1 MRQVKTSGVH
11 VLDGEPPIEVQ
22 IRRSVRAR
30 RFSLSVSR
38 SDGRVRLSLPI
49 WAAEAEA
56 LDFLQSREDWLRSHV
71 AAAPVEKRPEIGGML
86 PLGGTLRPIL
96 AGPGRAARFD
106 GGVLRVPEGARAA
119 PRIKVLLIAMARERL
134 GLAVAQHA
142 AALGKPHGRITLRD
156 PRSRWGSCTA
166 QGNLMFSW
174 RLIMAPPEI
183 LDYVAAHEVAH
194 LVEMNHSDR
203 FWALCTQLCPETRL
217 HRRWLRAH
225 GPELLSWRF
234 DGGPEAGP

>member
-1 MRQVKTSGVH
+1 MW
-11 VLDGEPPIEVQ
+11 P
-22 IRRSVRAR
+22 RR
-30 RFSLSVSR
+30 
-38 SDGRVRLSLPI
+38 
-49 WAAEAEA
+49 
-56 LDFLQSREDWLRSHV
+56 
-71 AAAPVEKRPEIGGML
+71 PVEKRPKIGGML
-86 PLGGTLRPIL
+86 PISGTQRPVL

-106 GGVLRVPEGARAA
+106 GGVVRVPDGAHVG
-119 PRIKVLLIAMARERL
+119 PRIKVLLIALARERL
-134 GLAVAQHA
+134 GRAVARHA

-156 PRSRWGSCTA
+156 TRSRWGSCTA

-203 FWALCTQLCPETRL
+203 FWALCTQLCPETRT

-225 GPELLSWRF
+225 GPDLLSWRF
-234 DGGPEAGP
+234 DGAPEPGP